1 MKRIDEILQAGVNY
15 HASDVHLKAGDPPI
29 VRVDGQLY
37 PLKNFPRLEAA
48 ELKAMAEEIMGPLER
63 ERYADFHEVDFAYGV
78 SGLGRFRVNAYQ
90 QRGTTVMVLRS
101 IPYDILTLDELNL
114 PPVIEKLAKDTHRG
128 MILVTGT
135 TGCGKST
142 TLASMIDYIN
152 RHRSVNII
160 TIEDPIE
167 YLHQDR
173 LSIVSQR
180 EIGFDTTSFSL
191 ALRSAL
197 RQDPDV
203 ILVGEMRDLETIEI
217 ALTAAETGHLVLST
231 LHTVDALETINRIV
245 SAFPPFQQTQIRLQL
260 SGILKGVISQRLI
273 PRKDGKGRVPAAE
286 ILVSTSRIRECIAEK
301 AKTVEIRDAI
311 VSGYTIYGMQS
322 FDQSLYNLLCKGLI
336 SYEEALR
343 QSSNP
348 DDFELKVKGISTG
361 SDSSWDD
368 FGQAEA
374 KGDQAEGTGDAPPPQ
389 VERFGQ

>member
-1 MKRIDEILQAGVNY
+1 MNRIDEILQAGINY
-15 HASDVHLKAGDPPI
+15 KASDVHLKVGDPPI

-48 ELKAMAEEIMGPLER
+48 ELKAMADEIMGPLEK

-78 SGLGRFRVNAYQ
+78 SDLGRFRVNVYQ
-90 QRGTTVMVLRS
+90 QRGTMVMVLRS
-101 IPYDILTLDELNL
+101 IPYDIMTFSELKL
-114 PPVIEKLAKDTHRG
+114 PPVIEKLVKETTRG
-128 MILVTGT
+128 LILVTGT

-152 RHRSVNII
+152 RNRSVNII

-180 EIGFDTTSFSL
+180 EVGFDTNSFAL

-245 SAFPPFQQTQIRLQL
+245 SVFPPFQQTQIRLQL

-273 PRKDGKGRVPAAE
+273 PRKDGAGRVPAAE
-286 ILVSTSRIRECIAEK
+286 VLVSTSRTRECIAEK

-322 FDQSLYNLLCKGLI
+322 FDQSLYSLLSKGLI
-336 SYEEALR
+336 TYDEALR

-368 FGQAEA
+368 FGQNES
-374 KGDQAEGTGDAPPPQ
+374 KDQADKVKDVPPQ

>member
-1 MKRIDEILQAGVNY
+1 MKLIDRILRAAVACN
-15 HASDVHLKAGDPPI
+15 ASDVHIKVNDPPI

-37 PLKNFPRLEAA
+37 PLKDFPRQDAA
-48 ELKAMAEEIMGPLER
+48 MLREMAESIMGKLER
-63 ERYADFHEVDFAYGV
+63 ERYADFHEVDFAYGLAEV
-78 SGLGRFRVNAYQ
+78 GRFRVNVYQ
-90 QRGTTVMVLRS
+90 QRGTPVMVLRS
-101 IPYDILTLDELNL
+101 IPYDILSFDDLNL
-114 PPVIEKLAKDTHRG
+114 PPVIEQLTRDTTRG
-128 MILVTGT
+128 LILVTGT

-152 RHRSVNII
+152 RTRSVNII

-167 YLHQDR
+167 YLHRDR
-173 LSIVSQR
+173 RSIISQR
-180 EIGFDTTSFSL
+180 EVGFDTNSFSM

-245 SAFPPFQQTQIRLQL
+245 SVFPPFQQNQVRLQL

-273 PRKDGKGRVPAAE
+273 PRKDGAGRVPAAE
-286 ILVSTSRIRECIAEK
+286 VMVSTARIRECIAEK

-311 VSGYTIYGMQS
+311 IGGYTIYGMQS
-322 FDQSLYNLLCKGLI
+322 FDQSLYGLLTKGLI
-336 SYEEALR
+336 TYDEALR

-348 DDFELKVKGISTG
+348 DDFELKVKGISSG
-361 SDSSWDD
+361 SDTAWHG
-368 FGQAEA
+368 FEAEDE
-374 KGDQAEGTGDAPPPQ
+374 GEVDQESA

>member
-1 MKRIDEILQAGVNY
+1 MEIDDILKFAFKKN
-15 HASDVHLKAGDPPI
+15 ASDVHIKVGLPPVLRINGKLMSASSVPPFTKEI
-29 VRVDGQLY
+29 VENFTSKLLTPPHREKLAQLRDVDIG
-37 PLKNFPRLEAA
+37 
-48 ELKAMAEEIMGPLER
+48 
-63 ERYADFHEVDFAYGV
+63 YGV
-78 SGLGRFRVNAYQ
+78 PGLGRFRINIYK
-90 QRGTTVMVLRS
+90 QRGTMGISIRA
-101 IPYDILTLDELNL
+101 IPYQIQSLGELNL
-114 PPVIEKLAKDTHRG
+114 PPILEKIAMETRG
-128 MILVTGT
+128 LILVTGT
-135 TGCGKST
+135 TGSGKST
-142 TLASMIDYIN
+142 TLASMIDIIN
-152 RHRSVNII
+152 AKKNLHII

-167 YLHQDR
+167 FLHRDKKC
-173 LSIVSQR
+173 IIDQR
-180 EIGFDTTSFSL
+180 EIGVDTDSFSN
-191 ALRSAL
+191 ALRSSL

-203 ILVGEMRDLETIEI
+203 LLVGEMRDLETIEI